1 MRKSYALE
9 DLDCANCA
17 AKMEAA
23 INKMP
28 QVEKATVSFMTSR
41 LSLVVPDGTDMAAL
55 LEELPPLRQKLL
67 CAVDRDS
74 RAFDRYMEALTMPKA
89 TPEEQA
95 ARKAAME
102 EGLKEAA
109 QVPMEVAETVASLFP
124 ALETVVLRGNPN
136 AVTDGMV
143 GAMLARTAVLGALF
157 NVRVNLDSIH
167 DSHFTAALAAR
178 ADAAQELA
186 LSWEKRILSPI
197 ALAGT
202 LS

>member
-74 RAFDRYMEALTMPKA
+74 RAFDRYMEALAMPKA

-197 ALAGT
+197 GT

>member
-1 MRKSYALE
+1 MNMRKRASTKCPYPGALAAALAEMVAHLTAGREKYA
-9 DLDCANCA
+9 A
-17 AKMEAA
+17 AQE
-23 INKMP
+23 
-28 QVEKATVSFMTSR
+28 E
-41 LSLVVPDGTDMAAL
+41 MAAL

-74 RAFDRYMEALTMPKA
+74 RAFDRYMEALAMPKA

-102 EGLKEAA
+102 GGLKEAA

-143 GAMLARTAVLGALF
+143 GTMLARTAVLGALF